1 VNQGGVMTSVAEPVE
16 HSSLLSVDN
25 QRVIVDDTKQSYQQA
40 VVAQSHSNGRSGAT
54 PVLPS
59 AGSRV
64 ALGKRAL
71 WVLLVAAAVGT
82 GVLLGHGLRVRG
94 LGQAEENVAAM
105 TQPQRSQDPPV
116 LDAPLTRSRKPVS
129 NADDGP
135 EVIVRNFPQ
144 SPASAAATPQ
154 ENVKAIF
161 FDGDSSVV
169 SGKYD
174 ITLQRIAELLDAN
187 PQSTAIL
194 EGHTDASGLESYNQ
208 ELSMRRA
215 VAVKDVL
222 VEEYHIAASRLST
235 IGAGSATPL
244 ESNTTDSGRAY
255 NRRVEVRIRQG
266 SD

>member
-1 VNQGGVMTSVAEPVE
+1 M
-16 HSSLLSVDN
+16 
-25 QRVIVDDTKQSYQQA
+25 
-40 VVAQSHSNGRSGAT
+40 
-54 PVLPS
+54 
-59 AGSRV
+59 
-64 ALGKRAL
+64 
-71 WVLLVAAAVGT
+71 
-82 GVLLGHGLRVRG
+82 
-94 LGQAEENVAAM
+94 
-105 TQPQRSQDPPV
+105 
-116 LDAPLTRSRKPVS
+116 LDAPLTGSRKPVS
-129 NADDGP
+129 DADDGP
-135 EVIVRNFPQ
+135 EVIVRNFTQ
-144 SPASAAATPQ
+144 SPASTAATPQ

-161 FDGDSSVV
+161 FEGDSSVV

-215 VAVKDVL
+215 IAVKDVL